1 MDNLKIM
8 AYHNDLGKRGEEI
21 ACRYLQEK
29 GYAILETNFR
39 FGRGEIDVIAK
50 QQETIVFVEVKT
62 RSSNKY
68 GYPEE
73 SVTESKKEKLKETAM
88 EYLIKNDLQNEIRF
102 DVVTI
107 TAVRDAIHICHIEDA
122 FFH

>member
-1 MDNLKIM
+1 M

-29 GYAILETNFR
+29 DYVILETNFR

-50 QQETIVFVEVKT
+50 QQETIVFAEVKT
-62 RSSNKY
+62 RSSTKY

-88 EYLIKNDLQNEIRF
+88 EYLIKNELQNEIRF
-102 DVVTI
+102 DVISIST
-107 TAVRDAIHICHIEDA
+107 VRGSVHIRHIEDA

>member
-1 MDNLKIM
+1 M
-8 AYHNDLGKRGEEI
+8 AHHNDFGKRGEEI

-29 GYAILETNFR
+29 EYTILATNFR

-50 QQETIVFVEVKT
+50 QNETIIFAEVKT
-62 RSSNKY
+62 RSSDKF

-73 SVTESKKEKLKETAM
+73 SVTESKKEKLKQTAT
-88 EYLIKNDLQNEIRF
+88 EFLLQNNLSNEIRF
-102 DVVTI
+102 DVIAITI
-107 TAVRDAIHICHIEDA
+107 QKDKTDIYHIEDA

>member
-1 MDNLKIM
+1 M
-8 AYHNDLGKRGEEI
+8 
-21 ACRYLQEK
+21 
-29 GYAILETNFR
+29 
-39 FGRGEIDVIAK
+39 IAK

>member
-107 TAVRDAIHICHIEDA
+107 TAVRDAIHIRHIEDA